1 MSNYNK
7 KCFFQEKWKVDPK
20 YMAWLEWG
28 KKETEAKC
36 SLCNSYINLSNMGQR
51 ALNKHAKSKKHSQIV
66 LSAGT
71 SSSMILTSSLRKS
84 SNLEI
89 SLPRSSSAISID
101 SVSNFVL
108 FKAKKCVRMSVNEY

>member
-1 MSNYNK
+1 MYKSE
-7 KCFFQEKWKVDPK
+7 Q
-20 YMAWLEWG
+20 
-28 KKETEAKC
+28 
-36 SLCNSYINLSNMGQR
+36 
-51 ALNKHAKSKKHSQIV
+51 HAKGKKHSQIV
-66 LSAGT
+66 SSAGT

-89 SLPRSSSAISID
+89 SLPAEASKSPRSSSAISID